1 MGWMDRF
8 SQAHQFQ
15 KPNDLEALLLMNA
28 SAVAVVE
35 DLSDIVF
42 AYGVSDEY
50 RYAFIVQISRIYG
63 ADYRVKI
70 LMRAKA

>member
-1 MGWMDRF
+1 LDRF

-15 KPNDLEALLLMNA
+15 KPNDEDALLLMNA

-50 RYAFIVQISRIYG
+50 RYAFIKQISGI
-63 ADYRVKI
+63 YRVDYG
-70 LMRAKA
+70 LDEGES